1 MNLDFL
7 ERQEDR
13 ISMKKLIGNDWD
25 EVLEPVFESE
35 KYQELRNFLKEE
47 YQEIN
52 SELLS
57 EYTYKKWINDILK

>member
-25 EVLEPVFESE
+25 EVLAPAFESE
-35 KYQELRNFLKEE
+35 KYQVSRIFLKEE
-47 YQEIN
+47 YQ
-52 SELLS
+52 
-57 EYTYKKWINDILK
+57 T

>member
-35 KYQELRNFLKEE
+35 KYQELRNFLK
-47 YQEIN
+47 IGRAHV
-52 SELLS
+52 
-57 EYTYKKWINDILK
+57 